1 MNFHH
6 NIYIFQI
13 FLGCDIPL
21 SGDCIIIPFNQNS
34 SVASIQPLLTGIRN
48 INQTDES
55 NNDKPTVE
63 TINSPLTDQQ
73 QQQQQQ
79 IQQSQPNHQT
89 HQNNHHGPNV
99 IVEPMP
105 YTMSVMDTVVDIE
118 REFSNLVEM
127 PDPELGEV
135 DSFFDYSNW

>member
-1 MNFHH
+1 M
-6 NIYIFQI
+6 I
-13 FLGCDIPL
+13 
-21 SGDCIIIPFNQNS
+21 
-34 SVASIQPLLTGIRN
+34 
-48 INQTDES
+48 
-55 NNDKPTVE
+55 
-63 TINSPLTDQQ
+63 DQQ
-73 QQQQQQ
+73 QN
-79 IQQSQPNHQT
+79 QQSQPNNHHHHQ
-89 HQNNHHGPNV
+89 HSQNHHHGPNV

>member
-1 MNFHH
+1 MT
-6 NIYIFQI
+6 
-13 FLGCDIPL
+13 D
-21 SGDCIIIPFNQNS
+21 
-34 SVASIQPLLTGIRN
+34 VRN
-48 INQTDES
+48 HTNDGA
-55 NNDKPTVE
+55 NDKPTHE
-63 TINSPLTDQQ
+63 SLASPLTEHQQ
-73 QQQQQQ
+73 QN
-79 IQQSQPNHQT
+79 QPGQHNHQI
-89 HQNNHHGPNV
+89 HQNTQPLHHGPNV